1 VRVLGKGGAICTRAD
16 LARAPNMAFH
26 VRFTDSQVTF
36 DDAVAFLASVG
47 VTRHVPH
54 TFLLASGLACARRV
68 LAALPKDLRERA
80 LGIAEDE
87 VWRMMREKN
96 SRYFTSRDVLTVTR
110 RVMRVFSVPERP
122 HPEGMKVFSVPERP
136 RHAGMRD
143 VARPLPSEGASSR
156 SDECAAIRRGALGI
170 DRDEI
175 VREVAE
181 EDETLALLLALLV
194 DARDEAERI
203 ARHVL
208 RR

>member
-1 VRVLGKGGAICTRAD
+1 MRVLGKGGAICTRAD

-54 TFLLASGLACARRV
+54 TFLLASSLACARRV

-110 RVMRVFSVPERP
+110 RVMR
-122 HPEGMKVFSVPERP
+122 
-136 RHAGMRD
+136 D
-143 VARPLPSEGASSR
+143 VAR
-156 SDECAAIRRGALGI
+156 AAIRRGALGI

-175 VREVAE
+175 VREIAE

-194 DARDEAERI
+194 DARDEADPLASRGASSLRDEERI
-203 ARHVL
+203 ARHAL